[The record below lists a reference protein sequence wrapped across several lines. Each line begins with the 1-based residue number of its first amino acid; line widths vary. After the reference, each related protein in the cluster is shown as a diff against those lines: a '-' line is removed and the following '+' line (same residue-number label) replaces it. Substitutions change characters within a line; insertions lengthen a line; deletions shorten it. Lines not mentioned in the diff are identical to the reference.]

1 MYLNY
6 LRNIVVIKSAKS
18 VRFLSLFS
26 LVLILSIASEK
37 TMAQSTPKLFVA
49 DLQTNNFVVG
59 MKAQASGLFSYDHD
73 TTWTHYGWH
82 KIRNFGISSDPK
94 NPDYIFMACGNGAL
108 RTLDGGKT
116 WRVTTGWTITEV
128 QDVSIDPVHPDTA
141 YIATAYGVWRTFN
154 QGASW
159 DSASVG
165 LNSSYKGLV
174 PNQFYVQT
182 IEVDRRNAGYILVG
196 GEGGIHR
203 STDNASTWQK
213 VGPEHVEIRDLQQSR
228 INPDLWLAGTED
240 HGVLISQDAG
250 KTWKY
255 VRGRI
260 SRETIYGVALD
271 PHNPEL
277 MAAGGFQTGVFISR
291 NGGKSWKQYKRG
303 LPMLDFHALIF
314 DPIQK
319 DRLWAGSVGN
329 GVFSTD
335 NFGKT
340 WTYRGLKGAE
350 IWDMVFIG
358 GGE

>member
-6 LRNIVVIKSAKS
+6 LRNFKKVGS
-18 VRFLSLFS
+18 VKFLKIFS
-26 LVLILSIASEK
+26 LLSFALILSSVPKIL
-37 TMAQSTPKLFVA
+37 MAQNTPKLFAA
-49 DLQTNNFVVG
+49 DLETNNFVVG
-59 MKAQASGLFSYDHD
+59 MKAQASGLFSFDHD

-94 NPDYIFMACGNGAL
+94 DPNYIFMACGNGAF

-128 QDVSIDPVHPDTA
+128 QDVSIDPIQPDTA
-141 YIATAYGVWRTFN
+141 FIATAYGVWRTFN
-154 QGASW
+154 KGASW

-165 LNSSYKGLV
+165 LNDGYDGPV

-182 IEVDRRNAGYILVG
+182 IQVDQKNAGYILVG

-203 STDNASTWQK
+203 STDNAATWHK
-213 VGPEHVEIRDLQQSR
+213 VGPAHVEIRDLQQSKV
-228 INPDLWLAGTED
+228 NPDLWLAGTEN
-240 HGVLISQDAG
+240 HGVLISHDGG

-255 VRGRI
+255 VRGHI
-260 SRETIYGVALD
+260 DKDTIYGVALD
-271 PHNPEL
+271 EHNPDL
-277 MAAGGFQTGVFISR
+277 MAAAGFQTGVFIST
-291 NGGKSWKQYKRG
+291 NGGRSWRQYKRG
-303 LPMLDFHALIF
+303 LPNLDFHSLIF
-314 DPIQK
+314 DPVHK
-319 DRLWAGSVGN
+319 NRLWAGSVGN

-335 NFGKT
+335 NMGKT

-350 IWDMVFIG
+350 IWDLVFIG